1 MDKKIIA
8 IAITLLLITSIG
20 IIAISHSQ
28 AIKLPYVYVKTYSP
42 NLYLNITLNNF
53 KHNKIFYYLIGY
65 SVSNLTPSWNN
76 YWFYVI
82 NITQYKSSIPV
93 AKAYTNENLSDAL
106 QNPINL
112 PLFSYNTSYAN
123 ETQIQV
129 FNDSYN
135 SFTFEIIAT
144 PIAQNVINSNLP
156 YGNNYSIYSVI
167 TNIYEM
173 SLEGNFGGKDNY
185 TNLLNLINLWISEN
199 DTSIQILYTIRYFY
213 SINTNINI
221 NAIQNPFNNQYSIYF
236 LDSGYKYSIYIY
248 METNNLI
255 NNQETFI
262 LIDSF
267 NITNNT
273 EVNLTLGQ
281 YMIIAE
287 YQNHKVYYNFTLE
300 SNETINLNSF
310 SIQFNTTY
318 FIISIIITFMLSIVI
333 FYFTKNI
340 ILSMISFNL
349 LFIIFMS
356 LKIMNFNVS
365 WLFLLI
371 FGNIFYVLIKIF
383 GGDNK

>member
-28 AIKLPYVYVKTYSP
+28 AIKLPYVYVKTYSSS
-42 NLYLNITLNNF
+42 LYLNITLNNF

-106 QNPINL
+106 QNPVNL

-318 FIISIIITFMLSIVI
+318 FIIAIIITFMLSIVI

-371 FGNIFYVLIKIF
+371 FGNIFYILLKIF
-383 GGDNK
+383 GVDKE